1 MFFISSISSSSNAEV
16 DMGSTSQN
24 GSNIGQTPEP
34 AVGSCQIKN
43 GIIKIR
49 LSKLI
54 DNKKDIGDNDY
65 EVTLCESDAL
75 IGCKKLSVPL
85 SPLAPA
91 VYSAYCENLKIKK
104 KNSKKS
110 KKKGRKNGTLKA
122 AEKNLEKNSKMD
134 LDTYSELNSS
144 DICEVQNCNKTES
157 NLPTLDSDKNEM
169 TQETKTVEHIEPRKT
184 ETVDSN
190 LCCSIDSQNVDNS
203 NLSLEMINDRIISSN
218 VNNNNSF
225 AAEPSDSHSSFTQ
238 NISQISELSPNV
250 PSQTMRSELMCSIN
264 LTLLD
269 RIPKRYL
276 SAELL
281 TESSLSN
288 VTVGKEVKEE
298 SIPNSVNSNL
308 INVSNFNP
316 VKNSSIIKKE
326 RYTPP
331 VCELS
336 RVSKIALDR

>member
-1 MFFISSISSSSNAEV
+1 MCFISFISSSSLAEV
-16 DMGSTSQN
+16 DTGSTSQN
-24 GSNIGQTPEP
+24 GSNIAQTPEP
-34 AVGSCQIKN
+34 AVGACQIKN

-104 KNSKKS
+104 KNHSKKS
-110 KKKGRKNGTLKA
+110 KKKGRKNGTLKTA
-122 AEKNLEKNSKMD
+122 GKNVEKNKMEI
-134 LDTYSELNSS
+134 DTYSELNSS
-144 DICEVQNCNKTES
+144 DFCELQNSNKTES
-157 NLPTLDSDKNEM
+157 KLPTFDSDKNEI
-169 TQETKTVEHIEPRKT
+169 TPETKTDEHIVPRKT
-184 ETVDSN
+184 ETPDPN
-190 LCCSIDSQNVDNS
+190 LCCSTDSQNIDNS
-203 NLSLEMINDRIISSN
+203 NLSCEMINDRILSSN
-218 VNNNNSF
+218 VNSDSF
-225 AAEPSDSHSSFTQ
+225 AVEPSDSHSSFTQ
-238 NISQISELSPNV
+238 NISQISELSPQV

-281 TESSLSN
+281 SESGLAN